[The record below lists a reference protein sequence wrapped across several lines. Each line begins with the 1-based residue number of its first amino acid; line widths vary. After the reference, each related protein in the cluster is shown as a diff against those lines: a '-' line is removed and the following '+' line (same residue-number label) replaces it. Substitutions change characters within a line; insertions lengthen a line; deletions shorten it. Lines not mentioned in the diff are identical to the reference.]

1 MYDIIIIGAGPAG
14 MTAAIYASQARKKIL
29 ILEKSVYGGQ
39 IVSADKVKNY
49 PGFEEISGYEYA
61 TKLYEQVKKYN
72 PDFKFE
78 EVIEIKNSDTFKEVI
93 TNKNNYK
100 TKAVI
105 IATGAKNRKLGLPN
119 EDKLI
124 GKGVSYCSTC
134 DGMFFKDKTV
144 AITGGGNNAIDD
156 ALYLS
161 DIASKVYVIYRQ
173 KDFKIDSINL
183 EKLKEKDNVE
193 FIFNSNITEL
203 IGDKKLESI
212 IVKDNE
218 NQNEKA
224 IDIDGL
230 FIAIGHIPVSSM
242 CKNLVNTD
250 KLGYIIADEN
260 CNTNIEGIFAAGD
273 IRIKPVRQLTTAC
286 SDGTVAA
293 INACKYLNK
302 ITIEINQ

>member
-29 ILEKSVYGGQ
+29 LLEKSVYGGQ

-61 TKLYEQVKKYN
+61 TKLYNQVKKFN
-72 PDFKFE
+72 PDIKFE
-78 EVIEIKNSDTFKEVI
+78 EVLQIKNKKDFKEII
-93 TNKNNYK
+93 TNKNSYK
-100 TKAVI
+100 SKTVI
-105 IATGAKNRKLGLPN
+105 IATGSKNKKLGLSN

-124 GKGVSYCSTC
+124 GRGISYCSTC
-134 DGMFFKDKTV
+134 DGVFYKEKVV
-144 AITGGGNNAIDD
+144 AITGGGNSAIDD

-183 EKLKEKDNVE
+183 DKLKQRDNVY
-193 FIFNSNITEL
+193 FVLDSNIVD
-203 IGDKKLESI
+203 IKGQDKLESI
-212 IVKDNE
+212 TIKNNE
-218 NQNEKA
+218 TNKESTLE
-224 IDIDGL
+224 IDGL

-242 CKNLVNTD
+242 CKNLVKTD
-250 KLGYIIADEN
+250 DKGYIIANED
-260 CNTNIEGIFAAGD
+260 CTTNIDGIFAAGD
-273 IRIKPVRQLTTAC
+273 VRIKPIRQLTTAC
-286 SDGTVAA
+286 SDGTIAA
-293 INACKYLNK
+293 LNACKYINK

>member
-29 ILEKSVYGGQ
+29 LLEKSVYGGQ
-39 IVSADKVKNY
+39 IVSADKIKNY

-61 TKLYEQVKKYN
+61 TKLYNQVKTFN

-78 EVIEIKNSDTFKEVI
+78 EVIEIKNNNDFKEVI
-93 TNKNNYK
+93 TNKNSYK
-100 TKAVI
+100 GKSVI
-105 IATGAKNRKLGLPN
+105 IATGSKNRKLGLPN

-134 DGMFFKDKTV
+134 DGMFFKDKVV

-161 DIASKVYVIYRQ
+161 DIANKVYLIYRQ
-173 KDFKIDSINL
+173 KDFKIDSLNL
-183 EKLKEKDNVE
+183 EKLKEKENVE
-193 FIFNSNITEL
+193 FILNSNINEL
-203 IGDKKLESI
+203 IGQDKLESI
-212 IVKDNE
+212 IVKDNDTNKE
-218 NQNEKA
+218 TA
-224 IDIDGL
+224 ILVDGI

-242 CKNLVNTD
+242 CKNLVKTNE
-250 KLGYIIADEN
+250 LGYIIADEN

-293 INACKYLNK
+293 LNACKYLNK
-302 ITIEINQ
+302 LNTTVKQ

>member
-1 MYDIIIIGAGPAG
+1 MYDIIIVGAGPAG

-29 ILEKSVYGGQ
+29 LLEKSVYGGQ
-39 IVSADKVKNY
+39 IVTADKVKNY

-61 TKLYEQVKKYN
+61 TKLYNQVKTFN

-78 EVIEIKNSDTFKEVI
+78 EVIEIKNNNDFKEVV
-93 TNKNNYK
+93 TNKNSYK
-100 TKAVI
+100 GKSII
-105 IATGAKNRKLGLPN
+105 IATGSKNRKLGLPN

-161 DIASKVYVIYRQ
+161 DIANKVYLIYRQ
-173 KDFKIDSINL
+173 KDFKIDSLNL
-183 EKLKEKDNVE
+183 EKLKEKENVE
-193 FIFNSNITEL
+193 FILNSNITEL
-203 IGDKKLESI
+203 IGNEKLESI
-212 IVKDNE
+212 VVKDNDTNTE
-218 NQNEKA
+218 NK
-224 IDIDGL
+224 IDVDGI

-242 CKNLVNTD
+242 CKNLVKTNE
-250 KLGYIIADEN
+250 LGYIIADEN
-260 CNTNIEGIFAAGD
+260 CHTNVDGIFVAGD

-293 INACKYLNK
+293 LNACKYLNK
-302 ITIEINQ
+302 LKTTVKQ